1 MRILHRLQRLN
12 GEFMTKSLRKNIF
25 REIRGTWKR
34 FLSIALMAFLG
45 AGFFAGIN
53 ASSTDMQLACDTYL
67 DQQNCFDLEVMST
80 LGLTQDDVDAILQVK
95 GIDAAAG
102 AYSENVLVDI
112 GEGEEKVKLMTI
124 PEEGALNQLYL
135 VEGEMAEQADEC
147 VVPQSLLDITGKK
160 IGDKLEITETLEE
173 EEESSFRYTSL
184 TITGVINSPLFIFSS
199 SGSNERSTGA
209 VADYLYVPADNVTE
223 DYFTEIYATVDGAA
237 QLDSFDDAYES
248 KIDNTEVLL
257 KAIAE
262 EREQARYDQIT
273 GEANAEIDDAQAEL
287 DEEAAEGQR
296 KIDDAQA
303 ELDEA
308 RQKIQDGREELNHS
322 RLLAQR
328 KFADA
333 QAQIDSADAK
343 IADAWR
349 QYRRSEA
356 TAKKKRAELVQQRE
370 TITEQLKQLKQT
382 RKETVQTLADLQ
394 EKRAEVQ
401 QTLEELQA
409 KRTEAEQVLAP
420 LLEQRT
426 ALADGIAQYQ
436 EALDTYTEQLEQ
448 AQQAREQMIAAGMDT
463 TELDAQIEQLTG
475 AIAQLEVEKAE
486 YEAQLEQLAAG
497 IQQAEEGIAQ
507 IDAGIQQ
514 TEAGIAQMDDGIKQ
528 AEDGI
533 ARIDDGISQAEN
545 GLTQIADGIRQIDSG
560 LASGKAEIQK
570 AEAELSAAK
579 RELAASKSKAY
590 AEMDKAE
597 QELDEGQKELEDGI
611 EELAIQK
618 ADFDKQIADAQKEID
633 EAREEVG
640 DINRPT
646 WYVLTRDGNNGISS
660 FDQDS
665 SNLKKLGFTFPLIF
679 FLVAVLISLSS
690 MTRMVEEQ
698 RGLIGTFQALGYSGG
713 QIAAKYL
720 IYAATA
726 TVIGSII
733 GELVLMR
740 VVPQVIW
747 DIYRTMYH
755 VPIFFTPIDW
765 FYGTLGLLACASCII
780 GATAAACW
788 KEVRQMPAQL
798 MRPKAPNPGKRVL
811 LERITPLWKRFNFSQ
826 KVTLRNLFR
835 YKKRL
840 FMTICGIAG
849 CAALIT
855 TGFGLRDSIVEL
867 IPLQYEGVMHYD
879 MIAVTGTDVDE
890 REFAEMAKELRQE
903 SVVRDALEIHA
914 ESVKIVTENGKNQEL
929 ELFVPSDAKAFRNY
943 FSLLDTES
951 EEELTLSGDTIILTQ
966 QIAEIMQVSVGDS
979 ISLRREDG
987 IKADV
992 TIGAIVHNYLSHFAF
1007 LSKEGYEKLY
1017 GEAADDNAFMLHI
1030 TQTIGEQVDAFT
1042 KQLNNDS
1049 RYTAVSATQAAK
1061 DAVNDRFSL
1070 LDQVVWILIVA
1081 AAALA
1086 MVVLYNLSNINISE
1100 RIRELAT
1107 IKVLGFYDM
1116 EVYQYNTRESII
1128 LTLLGTLAGLGGGRW
1143 LTEFILKTME
1153 MQGIV
1158 FAPTVAWKSYLIA
1171 GVITIIF
1178 ATAINF
1184 MSYFSLKKINM
1195 VEALKSV
1202 E

>member
-1 MRILHRLQRLN
+1 MPVPHRLRRLN
-12 GEFMTKSLRKNIF
+12 GERMTKFLRKNIF
-25 REIRGTWKR
+25 REIRDTWKR

-95 GIDAAAG
+95 GIRDAAG

-112 GEGEEKVKLMTI
+112 GEGDEKVKLLTI
-124 PEEGALNQLYL
+124 PEKDSINQLYL

-160 IGDKLEITETLEE
+160 IGDRLDITETLEE
-173 EEESSFRYTSL
+173 DEESSFRYTSL
-184 TITGVINSPLFIFSS
+184 TITGVVNSPLFIFSS

-209 VADYLYVPADNVTE
+209 VADYLYVPANNVTE
-223 DYFTEIYATVDGAA
+223 DYFTEIYATADGAA
-237 QLDSFDDAYES
+237 QLDSFDDAYET
-248 KIDNTEVLL
+248 KIDNEEVLL

-296 KIDDAQA
+296 KLDDAQA

-308 RQKIQDGREELNHS
+308 RQKIQDGRKELNDS

-333 QAQIDSADAK
+333 QAQIDRADAK

-356 TAKKKRAELVQQRE
+356 TAKKKRAELVQQRK
-370 TITEQLKQLKQT
+370 TVTEQLKQLKQT

-401 QTLEELQA
+401 QTLDELQA
-409 KRTEAEQVLAP
+409 KRTEAEQALAP

-448 AQQAREQMIAAGMDT
+448 AQQAREQMMEAGMDT
-463 TELDAQIEQLTG
+463 TELDAQIEQLTE
-475 AIAQLEVEKAE
+475 AIAQIEAEKAG
-486 YEAQLEQLAAG
+486 YDAQLEQLDAG
-497 IQQAEEGIAQ
+497 IQQAEEGIVQ

-514 TEAGIAQMDDGIKQ
+514 AEAGIARIDDGIKQ

-545 GLTQIADGIRQIDSG
+545 GLTQIADGIRQIDAG
-560 LASGKAEIQK
+560 LASGKAEIQQ

-579 RELAASKSKAY
+579 RELATSKSKAY
-590 AEMDKAE
+590 AEMGKAE
-597 QELDEGQKELEDGI
+597 HELDEGQKELEDGI

-633 EAREEVG
+633 EAREKVG

-698 RGLIGTFQALGYSGG
+698 RGLIGTFQAL
-713 QIAAKYL
+713 
-720 IYAATA
+720 
-726 TVIGSII
+726 
-733 GELVLMR
+733 
-740 VVPQVIW
+740 
-747 DIYRTMYH
+747 
-755 VPIFFTPIDW
+755 
-765 FYGTLGLLACASCII
+765 
-780 GATAAACW
+780 
-788 KEVRQMPAQL
+788 
-798 MRPKAPNPGKRVL
+798 
-811 LERITPLWKRFNFSQ
+811 
-826 KVTLRNLFR
+826 
-835 YKKRL
+835 
-840 FMTICGIAG
+840 
-849 CAALIT
+849 IT
-855 TGFGLRDSIVEL
+855 TGFGLRDSIVAL
-867 IPLQYEGVMHYD
+867 IPLQYEDVMHYD
-879 MIAVTGTDVDE
+879 MIAVAGTDVDE
-890 REFAEMAKELRQE
+890 EAFADMAQELRQE
-903 SVVRDALEIHA
+903 SVVKDALEIHA
-914 ESVKIVTENGKNQEL
+914 ESIKIVTENGKTHEL
-929 ELFVPSDAKAFRNY
+929 ELFVPSDAEAFRNY
-943 FSLLDTES
+943 ISLLDTES
-951 EEELTLSGDTIILTQ
+951 EEELTLSGDEVILTQ
-966 QIAEIMQVSVGDS
+966 QIAEMLQVSVGDS
-979 ISLRREDG
+979 ISLRQEDG
-987 IKADV
+987 TKADV
-992 TIGAIVHNYLSHFAF
+992 VVGAIVHNYLSHYAF
-1007 LSKEGYEKLY
+1007 LSQEGYESIY
-1017 GEAADDNAFMLHI
+1017 GEAAEGNAFVLH
-1030 TQTIGEQVDAFT
+1030 TTETTGEAVDAFT
-1042 KQLNNDS
+1042 RQMNNDS
-1049 RYTAVSATQAAK
+1049 RYAAVSATQAAK
-1061 DAVNDRFSL
+1061 DAVDDRFSL
-1070 LDQVVWILIVA
+1070 LDQVVWVLIVA

-1086 MVVLYNLSNINISE
+1086 IVVLYNLSNINISE

-1128 LTLLGTLAGLGGGRW
+1128 LTLLGTLVGLGGGRW
-1143 LTEFILKTME
+1143 LTNFILKTME

-1158 FAPTVAWKSYLIA
+1158 FEPTVAWKSYVIA
-1171 GVITIIF
+1171 GVITIVF
-1178 ATAINF
+1178 ATVINF
-1184 MSYFSLKKINM
+1184 MSYFALKKINM